1 MSDEGFKEV
10 MEEIIF
16 GDNPTQALDNALKT
30 GKIKMFR
37 DLSPEE
43 EQEFRQWARENDP
56 PELKNWEIYH
66 PVCRDEW
73 MKLGIK
79 PPFDGA
85 GI

>member
-1 MSDEGFKEV
+1 
-10 MEEIIF
+10 
-16 GDNPTQALDNALKT
+16 
-30 GKIKMFR
+30 MFR

-56 PELKNWEIYH
+56 PNLQSWEIYH

-73 MKLGIK
+73 MKRGIK
-79 PPFDGA
+79 PPFDGD

>member
-10 MEEIIF
+10 MEEILF
-16 GDNPTQALDNALKT
+16 GDNPTEAFD
-30 GKIKMFR
+30 MFR

-56 PELKNWEIYH
+56 PNLQSWEIYH

-73 MKLGIK
+73 MKRGIK

>member
-10 MEEIIF
+10 MEEILF
-16 GDNPTQALDNALKT
+16 GDNPTEAFD
-30 GKIKMFR
+30 MFR

-56 PELKNWEIYH
+56 PNLQSWEIYH

-73 MKLGIK
+73 MKRGIK
-79 PPFDGA
+79 PPFDGD

>member
-10 MEEIIF
+10 MEEILF
-16 GDNPTQALDNALKT
+16 GDNPTEAFDNALKT

-56 PELKNWEIYH
+56 PNLQSWEIYH

-73 MKLGIK
+73 MKRGIK
-79 PPFDGA
+79 PPFDGD